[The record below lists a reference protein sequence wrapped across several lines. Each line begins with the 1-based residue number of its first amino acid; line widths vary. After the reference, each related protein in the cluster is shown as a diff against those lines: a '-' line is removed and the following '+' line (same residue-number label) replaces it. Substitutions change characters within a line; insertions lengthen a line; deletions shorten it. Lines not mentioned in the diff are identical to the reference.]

1 VLATRSGSTHRPVV
15 EGTLVEVELV
25 AEVLEG
31 AGAEV
36 LKRRI
41 AWRQDTAV
49 MAPLERAAEDRRPL

>member
-1 VLATRSGSTHRPVV
+1 VV

-41 AWRQDTAV
+41 A
-49 MAPLERAAEDRRPL
+49 